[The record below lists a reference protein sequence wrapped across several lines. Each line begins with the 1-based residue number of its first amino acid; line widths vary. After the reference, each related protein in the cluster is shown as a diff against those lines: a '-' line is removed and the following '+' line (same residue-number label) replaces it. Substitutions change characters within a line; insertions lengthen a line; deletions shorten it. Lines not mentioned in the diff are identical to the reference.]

1 MRLQARGP
9 AGEGRVKTQ
18 GLWDKRAKL
27 GTGPTHCWSEPLPT
41 LPIPPAPLNFQAAS
55 QTANFLALGPKSAA
69 QMGPLCRW
77 PSASHPLSPFHAS
90 PSPHDSPL
98 RDGQEATDD

>member
-9 AGEGRVKTQ
+9 AGAGRVKTQ
-18 GLWDKRAKL
+18 GLWDERAKL
-27 GTGPTHCWSEPLPT
+27 GTGPTHLLVRAPAHPPHS
-41 LPIPPAPLNFQAAS
+41 PAPLNFQAAS